1 MSILQLLSFILL
13 ALLPITATTFK
24 TTDSVGELSK
34 PSTLTSVTTATTIM
48 MTQQP
53 TQTIDHLF
61 EWAEQHGAKISSS
74 IKVQQYGSGGRGLY
88 ATQDIPANTELITI
102 PYHLQLG
109 VRQLAMGSDV
119 EMQSMAKSL
128 PWEYIIKNELGFIP
142 LSVALVA
149 ELRKGQNSIFHVF
162 LKFIATILW

>member
-1 MSILQLLSFILL
+1 VVDVAI
-13 ALLPITATTFK
+13 
-24 TTDSVGELSK
+24 
-34 PSTLTSVTTATTIM
+34 
-48 MTQQP
+48 
-53 TQTIDHLF
+53 
-61 EWAEQHGAKISSS
+61 
-74 IKVQQYGSGGRGLY
+74 Y

-149 ELRKGQNSIFHVF
+149 ELRKGHDSIFHVF
-162 LKFIATILW
+162 LDSLPRYCGNAVGGLLDTKKNTNDVVMMV